1 MKKKKVLIGSGIAAA
16 TSAAVVGAAT
26 WIIGGMVYDGTVGK
40 KASVKAEEMEE
51 FYSNREDK
59 VLEKLEKYEH
69 ETVFVN
75 SEENSYEV
83 ETLSIKSNQETSDAM
98 IVVHGIGSNY
108 HEVLNVAFNY
118 LENGYNVVVY
128 HQRNTGLTGGD
139 NFTFGLYERFDLE
152 AVAEY
157 TRALYPGGIIGV
169 HGFSMGA
176 ATSTMHTELNEE
188 SKNVDFYVLDAPYH
202 TMESAV
208 ELGIIAENIPFLPV
222 SFAKWAGNVVLKVKE
237 RLTYDDIQPVDAV
250 KNITVP
256 VLLIHGKEDKVTS
269 PESSQYIFDAIP
281 HDKKALWYI
290 NGLGHCEADSVME
303 KEYFDGIYQ
312 FIATYMKSGE

>member
-1 MKKKKVLIGSGIAAA
+1 MKKKKVLIGSGIATA

>member
-1 MKKKKVLIGSGIAAA
+1 MKKKKVVIGSGIVA
-16 TSAAVVGAAT
+16 TATAAVVGAAT
-26 WIIGGMVYDGTVGK
+26 WIVGGMVYDGTVGK
-40 KASVKAEEMEE
+40 KASVKADEMEA
-51 FYSNREDK
+51 FYANREDK
-59 VLEKLEKYEH
+59 VLDTLEKYEH
-69 ETVFVN
+69 ETVFIN
-75 SEENSYEV
+75 SEVNGYEI
-83 ETLSIKSNQETSDAM
+83 ETLCITSNQETSDAM

-152 AVAEY
+152 AVADY
-157 TRALYPGGIIGV
+157 TRNLYPEGVVGV

-188 SKNVDFYVLDAPYH
+188 SKNVNFYVLDAPYH

-208 ELGIIAENIPFLPV
+208 ELGIIAKKIPLLPV
-222 SFAKWAGNVVLKVKE
+222 RFAKWAGNVFLKVKE
-237 RLTYDDIQPVDAV
+237 DLTYDDIQPVDAV

-256 VLLIHGKEDKVTS
+256 VLLIHGKEDRVTP
-269 PESSQYIFDAIP
+269 PESSQHIFDAIP
-281 HDKKALWYI
+281 HESKELWYI
-290 NGLGHCEADSVME
+290 DGLGHCEADSVIE
-303 KEYFDGIYQ
+303 DEYFDRIYQ
-312 FIATYMKSGE
+312 FINKYVQSGE

>member
-1 MKKKKVLIGSGIAAA
+1 MKKKKVLIGSGIAA
-16 TSAAVVGAAT
+16 TTTAAIVGAAT

-75 SEENSYEV
+75 SEEN
-83 ETLSIKSNQETSDAM
+83 
-98 IVVHGIGSNY
+98 
-108 HEVLNVAFNY
+108 
-118 LENGYNVVVY
+118 GYNVVVY

-152 AVAEY
+152 AVAAY
-157 TRALYPGGIIGV
+157 TRSLYPDGIVGV

-188 SKNVDFYVLDAPYH
+188 SKNIDFYVLDAPYH

-208 ELGIIAENIPFLPV
+208 ELGIIAEDIPFLPI

-237 RLTYDDIQPVDAV
+237 HLTYDDIQPVNAV

-290 NGLGHCEADSVME
+290 DGLGHCEADSVME
-303 KEYFDGIYQ
+303 KEYFNGIYR
-312 FIATYMKSGE
+312 FIATYVKSGE

>member
-237 RLTYDDIQPVDAV
+237 HLTYDDIQPVDAV

-256 VLLIHGKEDKVTS
+256 VLLIHGKEDKVTA

-312 FIATYMKSGE
+312 FIAAYMKSGE

>member
-208 ELGIIAENIPFLPV
+208 ELGIIAENIPFLTV

-237 RLTYDDIQPVDAV
+237 HLTYDDIQPVDAV

-312 FIATYMKSGE
+312 FITTYVKSGE

>member
-1 MKKKKVLIGSGIAAA
+1 MLFRS
-16 TSAAVVGAAT
+16 
-26 WIIGGMVYDGTVGK
+26 
-40 KASVKAEEMEE
+40 
-51 FYSNREDK
+51 
-59 VLEKLEKYEH
+59 
-69 ETVFVN
+69 
-75 SEENSYEV
+75 
-83 ETLSIKSNQETSDAM
+83 
-98 IVVHGIGSNY
+98 
-108 HEVLNVAFNY
+108 
-118 LENGYNVVVY
+118 
-128 HQRNTGLTGGD
+128 QRNTGLTGGD

-237 RLTYDDIQPVDAV
+237 HLTYDDIQPVDAV

-312 FIATYMKSGE
+312 FITTYVKSGE

>member
-1 MKKKKVLIGSGIAAA
+1 MKKKKVLIGSGIATA

-312 FIATYMKSGE
+312 FITTYVKSGE

>member
-1 MKKKKVLIGSGIAAA
+1 MKKKKVLIGSGIATA

-208 ELGIIAENIPFLPV
+208 ELGIIAGNIPFLPV

>member
-237 RLTYDDIQPVDAV
+237 HLTYDDIQPVDAV

>member
-1 MKKKKVLIGSGIAAA
+1 MKKNKVVIGSGIAATA
-16 TSAAVVGAAT
+16 TVAALGAAT

-40 KASVKAEEMEE
+40 KPSVKAEDMKE
-51 FYSNREDK
+51 FYSTREDK
-59 VLEKLEKYEH
+59 VLDTLANYEH
-69 ETVFVN
+69 ETVFVK
-75 SEENSYEV
+75 SEVNDYEV
-83 ETLSIKSNQETSDAM
+83 ETLSIKANEETSDAM

-139 NFTFGLYERFDLE
+139 NYTFGLYERFDLE
-152 AVAEY
+152 AVAQY
-157 TRALYPGGIIGV
+157 TRLLYPDGIVGV

-188 SKNVDFYVLDAPYH
+188 ARNVDFYVLDAPYH

-208 ELGIIAENIPFLPV
+208 ELGIIAEDIPFLPV

-237 RLTYDDIQPVDAV
+237 HLTYDDIQPVDAV
-250 KNITVP
+250 KNISVP
-256 VLLIHGKEDKVTS
+256 VLLIHGTDDKVTP
-269 PESSQYIFDAIP
+269 PESSQYIYDAIP
-281 HDKKALWYI
+281 HENKKLWYI
-290 NGLGHCEADSVME
+290 EGLGHCEADSLME

-312 FIATYMKSGE
+312 FISAYVKPGK

>member
-1 MKKKKVLIGSGIAAA
+1 MKKKKVLIGSGIAA
-16 TSAAVVGAAT
+16 TTTAAIVGAAT

-75 SEENSYEV
+75 SEENGYEV
-83 ETLSIKSNQETSDAM
+83 ETLSIKANEETSDAM

-152 AVAEY
+152 AVAAY
-157 TRALYPGGIIGV
+157 TRSLYPDGIVGV

-188 SKNVDFYVLDAPYH
+188 SKNIDFYVLDAPYH

-208 ELGIIAENIPFLPV
+208 ELGIIAEDIPFLPI

-237 RLTYDDIQPVDAV
+237 HLTYDDIQPVNAV

-290 NGLGHCEADSVME
+290 DGLGHCEADSVME
-303 KEYFDGIYQ
+303 KEYFNGIYQ
-312 FIATYMKSGE
+312 FIATYVKSGE

>member
-108 HEVLNVAFNY
+108 YEVLNVAFNY

>member
-237 RLTYDDIQPVDAV
+237 HLTYDDIQPVDAV

-312 FIATYMKSGE
+312 FITTYVKSGE